1 MKDST
6 TVRSSENQSFKMGI
20 FEGDTKAAVDRSRRK
35 GKWTERRRKPHVE
48 PVLRKMENEATLFQH
63 ACFVFAA
70 CLTTLLIFVPHAMQT
85 STHDP
90 QTCQQLPEESVGGPL
105 VCLREATEAK
115 VTLAVQKY
123 LVRIVYLG

>member
-48 PVLRKMENEATLFQH
+48 QSSGRWRMKLLCFNTRVL
-63 ACFVFAA
+63 
-70 CLTTLLIFVPHAMQT
+70 CLQLASLL
-85 STHDP
+85 
-90 QTCQQLPEESVGGPL
+90 
-105 VCLREATEAK
+105 
-115 VTLAVQKY
+115 Y
-123 LVRIVYLG
+123 